1 MTKEGNSVKKI
12 LIFFAVIFLQ
22 MFGTANAE
30 IKIYTGSDIYIMS
43 ESDNLG
49 LAKEKAKQKSLRN
62 AQEQAG
68 VYVSSYTKVI
78 NNQVTHDEI
87 VTMTNGIL
95 EVLDVNYIIADEK
108 IDDINGITIKAEVK
122 VRIDSDK
129 IDAWLDKEIAEKH
142 KKRLELQKEIDAKNK
157 QLSKIKINIKQELDK
172 ANKLL
177 EKNKPKPAMEI
188 INNVRQFETD
198 NYYTYFLIGKAHYK
212 MKKYDTA
219 IEYFNKSLQ
228 LNKNFNWS
236 YHGLGLVYYE
246 LKEYWIANQ
255 YFTKAIELKPDEL
268 TYSWRGLTYSKM
280 GKKDLA
286 ERDYVESK
294 RIFNSKYK

>member
-1 MTKEGNSVKKI
+1 MKKF
-12 LIFFAVIFLQ
+12 LIFFAIIFLQ
-22 MFGTANAE
+22 MFCTANAE
-30 IKIYTGSDIYIMS
+30 IKIYTVTDVYIMS

-49 LAKEKAKQKSLRN
+49 SAKEKAKQKALRN

-87 VTMTNGIL
+87 ITMTNGIL
-95 EVLDVNYIIADEK
+95 EVLDVGYTIADEK

-129 IDAWLDKEIAEKH
+129 IDAWLDKEIAAKH
-142 KKRLELQKEIDAKNK
+142 KKRLELQKEIDDKNK
-157 QLSKIKINIKQELDK
+157 QLSEIKINIQQELDK
-172 ANKLL
+172 ANELL
-177 EKNKPKPAMEI
+177 HQDKPKPAMEI

-198 NYYTYFLIGKAHYK
+198 NYYTYYLMGTAYYK

-228 LNKNFNWS
+228 LNKNYNWS

-255 YFTKAIELKPDEL
+255 YFTKAIQLKPDEL

-286 ERDYVESK
+286 EKDYAESK
-294 RIFNSKYK
+294 RIFHSKYK

>member
-1 MTKEGNSVKKI
+1 MRKF
-12 LIFFAVIFLQ
+12 LIFFAVIFFQ
-22 MFGTANAE
+22 IFSTASAE

-49 LAKEKAKQKSLRN
+49 SAKEKAKQKALRN

-87 VTMTNGIL
+87 ITMTNGIL

-129 IDAWLDKEIAEKH
+129 IDEWLDREIAEKN
-142 KKRLELQKEIDAKNK
+142 KKRLELQNEIDAKNK
-157 QLSKIKINIKQELDK
+157 ELSDIKINIQQELDK
-172 ANKLL
+172 AKKLL
-177 EKNKPKPAMEI
+177 DEKNPKPAMTI
-188 INNVRQFETD
+188 INNTLQFETD
-198 NYYTYFLIGKAHYK
+198 NYYTYFLMGEAHYQ

-219 IEYFNKSLQ
+219 IIYYNKSIQ
-228 LNKNFNWS
+228 LNPNYNWS

-246 LKEYWIANQ
+246 LKKWWISNQ
-255 YFTKAIELKPDEL
+255 YFTKAIQLKDEELS
-268 TYSWRGLTYSKM
+268 YSWRGLTYQKM
-280 GKKDLA
+280 GKKQLA
-286 ERDYVESK
+286 ESDFATSK
-294 RIFNSKYK
+294 RIFDAKYKK

>member
-1 MTKEGNSVKKI
+1 MKKF

-30 IKIYTGSDIYIMS
+30 IKIYTGTDVYIMS
-43 ESDNLG
+43 ESDSLG
-49 LAKEKAKQKSLRN
+49 SAKEKAKQKALRN

-87 VTMTNGIL
+87 ITMTNGIL
-95 EVLDVNYIIADEK
+95 EVLDVNYVIADEK
-108 IDDINGITIKAEVK
+108 IDDINGIRIKAEVK

-142 KKRLELQKEIDAKNK
+142 KKRLELQKEIDDKNK
-157 QLSKIKINIKQELDK
+157 QLSEIKINIKQELDK
-172 ANKLL
+172 AKKLL
-177 EKNKPKPAMEI
+177 EKNKPQPAMEI

-198 NYYTYFLIGKAHYK
+198 NYYTYYLIGTAYYK

-228 LNKNFNWS
+228 LNKNYNWS
-236 YHGLGLVYYE
+236 YHGL
-246 LKEYWIANQ
+246 
-255 YFTKAIELKPDEL
+255 
-268 TYSWRGLTYSKM
+268 
-280 GKKDLA
+280 
-286 ERDYVESK
+286 
-294 RIFNSKYK
+294 